1 MQSLFELLGLPVLC
15 TETGKQVGEVEEALL
30 SVRDAALDS
39 LVVSGTAWLAEKKR
53 LPFAELHRIGADA
66 VTVQSEAKL
75 LPFAQEYV
83 LRQRLYGAKQLQ
95 GKRLDSEAGAR
106 LGVLADIVF
115 DSRTGEIRSYLV
127 SDGWVSDLL
136 HGRAEM
142 PLPQAQVVC
151 EERIIVPESMEKL
164 LHFT

>member
-1 MQSLFELLGLPVLC
+1 MQSLFELLGLSVLC
-15 TETGKQVGEVEEALL
+15 IETGKQVGEVEEALL
-30 SVRDAALDS
+30 SVRDATLDS
-39 LVVSGTAWLAEKKR
+39 LVVSGGTWLTEK
-53 LPFAELHRIGADA
+53 
-66 VTVQSEAKL
+66 KL
-75 LPFAQEYV
+75 LPFAQLHRVGPDAVTVRSDAALLPWPEGYAAQHKLYAAKE
-83 LRQRLYGAKQLQ
+83 LR
-95 GKRLDSEAGAR
+95 GKRLDSEAGAH

-142 PLPQAQVVC
+142 PLPQAQTVC
-151 EERIIVPESMEKL
+151 EDRIIVPESMEKL